1 MNKIFNV
8 DYKASTVST
17 GLLILRVGIAVLML
31 VHGFP
36 KLQMLF
42 SGDIQFLGIMGMSP
56 TSSLILAVFSE
67 VLCSILLLIG
77 LGTRLATI
85 PLIITMLIAVFLVH
99 LNDPFASQEL
109 GLLYLLAYVSIFL
122 LGAGNY
128 SFDAVLQRYRT
139 EK

>member
-56 TSSLILAVFSE
+56 TLSLILAVFSE

>member
-1 MNKIFNV
+1 MNKIFNT
-8 DYKASTVST
+8 DYKASTGST

-56 TSSLILAVFSE
+56 TLSLILAVFSE
-67 VLCSILLLIG
+67 VLCSILLLKG

>member
-1 MNKIFNV
+1 MNKIFNT

-56 TSSLILAVFSE
+56 TLSLILAVFSE

>member
-56 TSSLILAVFSE
+56 TLSLILAVFSE

-139 EK
+139 AK

>member
-1 MNKIFNV
+1 NKIFNV

-56 TSSLILAVFSE
+56 TLSLILAVFSE

-122 LGAGNY
+122 LGAG
-128 SFDAVLQRYRT
+128 
-139 EK
+139 